1 MSDSYEDYY
10 QPRFTDS
17 TPSVAVLQAR
27 IAELEAQLNPAKWY
41 GRLALLPNYLK
52 RVQMTVDFHDMTL
65 RYSLDDDLVQP
76 WQFGTL
82 DGDVLTPMFASVGLR
97 LRWCSDIESYAL
109 DEL

>member
-52 RVQMTVDFHDMTL
+52 RIQMTVDFNTMTL
-65 RYSLDDDLVQP
+65 RYTLNDDLVQP
-76 WQFGTL
+76 WQFG
-82 DGDVLTPMFASVGLR
+82 VLHDDALAPMFASLGLKMVWSAER
-97 LRWCSDIESYAL
+97 ESYNL
-109 DEL
+109 VEL